1 MAQIDNQIANKSEI
15 TTPIQCSAFKFYEVY
30 RKEAFLLPRISP
42 RNVKKIELVPPTCSW
57 EDKVG
62 SRKLV
67 HFDEAGLESFKD
79 EVIEIQPHAKK
90 ITFKVLEG
98 KMMMSFYHSFQATLE
113 VTEGSAK
120 WTVVFTKKNALCPNP
135 DYYLQRLD
143 SVNKDINTY
152 LLPSN

>member
-1 MAQIDNQIANKSEI
+1 
-15 TTPIQCSAFKFYEVY
+15 
-30 RKEAFLLPRISP
+30 
-42 RNVKKIELVPPTCSW
+42 
-57 EDKVG
+57 
-62 SRKLV
+62 
-67 HFDEAGLESFKD
+67 
-79 EVIEIQPHAKK
+79 VIEIQPHAKK

-152 LLPSN
+152 LLPGN